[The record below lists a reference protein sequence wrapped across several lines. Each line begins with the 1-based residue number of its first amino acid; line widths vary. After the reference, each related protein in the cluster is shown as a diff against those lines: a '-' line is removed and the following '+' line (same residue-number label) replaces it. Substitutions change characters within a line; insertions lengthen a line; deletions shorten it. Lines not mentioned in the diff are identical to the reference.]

1 MPRRDVNPMKLSA
14 SILNPI
20 IAKIPASFRF
30 VSLEILNTLLLL
42 FVYLILCLFNE
53 IVGLRD
59 WFNGTFYLIGTG
71 VAAILGYGLIYKSF
85 LTDLSAS
92 DLKKACLT
100 ALMINV
106 LILIMNFG
114 FGGVF
119 NYLYLWCGGNGIIAY
134 YFIITSSSL
143 LGGLFGMIL
152 PVLFPILILLYSKNK
167 RKVKETE

>member
-1 MPRRDVNPMKLSA
+1 
-14 SILNPI
+14 
-20 IAKIPASFRF
+20 
-30 VSLEILNTLLLL
+30 
-42 FVYLILCLFNE
+42 
-53 IVGLRD
+53 
-59 WFNGTFYLIGTG
+59 
-71 VAAILGYGLIYKSF
+71 
-85 LTDLSAS
+85 
-92 DLKKACLT
+92 
-100 ALMINV
+100 MINV

-119 NYLYLWCGGNGIIAY
+119 NYLYLWFGGNGIIAY